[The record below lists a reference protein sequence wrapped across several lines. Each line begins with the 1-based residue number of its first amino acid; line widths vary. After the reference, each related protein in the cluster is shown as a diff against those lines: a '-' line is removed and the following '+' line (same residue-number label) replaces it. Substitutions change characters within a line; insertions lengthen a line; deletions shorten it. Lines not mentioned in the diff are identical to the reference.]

1 LQLALAKGHKWLA
14 MLESG
19 GVSTM
24 TEIAKRERIDN
35 SYVSR
40 TVNLTTLV
48 PDIVDAILLNE
59 LPEHLTLIDMAFDP
73 PALWEEQRKRMGIAV
88 VDSSGDIKP

>member
-24 TEIAKRERIDN
+24 FAHGEPHFPSLSGKMPRGYAHQT
-35 SYVSR
+35 Y
-40 TVNLTTLV
+40 
-48 PDIVDAILLNE
+48 
-59 LPEHLTLIDMAFDP
+59 
-73 PALWEEQRKRMGIAV
+73 QYV
-88 VDSSGDIKP
+88 VDLCRHNFTRGCSPLANLIFPACLEKCLVSWQTQLKTITD